1 MKNLEIAIEAY
12 TPAQD
17 VDIIRPVG
25 VIDNNTAAHVA
36 TALQKEFAI
45 GRVKLVLDLSNVN
58 YISSAGWGI
67 FIGEIRQIRD
77 RKGDLK
83 LACLMPEVEEVY
95 HVLEFHTILKAF
107 PTIDAAVR
115 DFK

>member
-1 MKNLEIAIEAY
+1 MKTLEITVDPIGASKEI
-12 TPAQD
+12 D
-17 VDIIRPVG
+17 VLRLVG
-25 VIDNNTAAHVA
+25 IVDNTTAAQMSH
-36 TALQKEFAI
+36 ALQKLVTA
-45 GRVKLVLDLSNVN
+45 GRFKLIFDLSNVN

-67 FIGEIRQIRD
+67 FIGEIRQIRE

-95 HVLEFHTILKAF
+95 HVLEFHTILRSF